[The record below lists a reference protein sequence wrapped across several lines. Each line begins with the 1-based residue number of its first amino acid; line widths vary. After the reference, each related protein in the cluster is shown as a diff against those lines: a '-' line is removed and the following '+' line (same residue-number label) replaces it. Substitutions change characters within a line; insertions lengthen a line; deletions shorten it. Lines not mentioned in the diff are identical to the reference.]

1 MQDSLPRA
9 PAGDGGAAVALLGG
23 EGLFG
28 LGSSNASSVWNE
40 GLMQGGDAGDASANA
55 GAGIAVGPGVR
66 VSQIVNLGQILG
78 GAVGQNRAGIVSAGT
93 VDRLVN
99 AQGGSVAPLTFG
111 GSLPKRYEIVINA
124 PSAYGQLEVFTSPF
138 APTRAVDVQKMA
150 VSVNT
155 ALSQTL
161 PSGTYAR
168 VIAGVSADEI
178 SNEDVVIDGGHGV
191 VSATS
196 QQSGQAL
203 NWDLRVLN
211 YGADMARPQQQLM
224 DRSAL
229 ILRSDLGRFDC
240 DLFDAK
246 GLCVTGGLR
255 QWGFSNGSG
264 DVSTADNDF
273 SFTLTAATK
282 LSEHFRLGGFLNAG
296 GGSDGYAGTEI
307 TSSYPTFGGFI
318 AYSAQASGEGLKARV
333 AGAFKIEDAR
343 FTRSN
348 LLGSG
353 SQVTGESSFDTY
365 GIAGELGFGFKVL
378 GNVLLTPYVG
388 FGGSNTRRAA
398 FAESGLESGVIDET
412 FTYDNYNASQA
423 TGSGGLRVAGALSDR
438 IGYRLGAGVEYDL
451 SYDID
456 AFTVQG
462 SFGRSSYAPGAAP
475 NDVRV
480 NGSAGVSYL
489 LAPNRSIGLDGF
501 VTESNYSDAPD
512 YSLMLQFKLGL

>member
-1 MQDSLPRA
+1 
-9 PAGDGGAAVALLGG
+9 
-23 EGLFG
+23 
-28 LGSSNASSVWNE
+28 
-40 GLMQGGDAGDASANA
+40 
-55 GAGIAVGPGVR
+55 
-66 VSQIVNLGQILG
+66 
-78 GAVGQNRAGIVSAGT
+78 
-93 VDRLVN
+93 
-99 AQGGSVAPLTFG
+99 
-111 GSLPKRYEIVINA
+111 LPKRYEIVINS
-124 PSAYGQLEVFTSPF
+124 PSAYGQLEVVPQESTCGGGVVRC
-138 APTRAVDVQKMA
+138 RAMPMSAMEVQKMV
-150 VSVNT
+150 VSVNM

-161 PSGTYAR
+161 PSGTYPR
-168 VIAGVSADEI
+168 VIAGVSADDI
-178 SNEDVVIDGGHGV
+178 SNEDVVIDGGNGV
-191 VSATS
+191 VGAAS
-196 QQSGQAL
+196 QQVGQAL

-240 DLFDAK
+240 DLFDAR

-255 QWGFSNGSG
+255 QWGFNNGSG

-296 GGSDGYAGTEI
+296 GGNDGYAGTEI

-318 AYSAQASGEGLKARV
+318 VYSAQASGEGLKARV
-333 AGAFKIEDAR
+333 AGAFKVEDAR

-353 SQVTGESSFDTY
+353 SQVTGESSFTTF
-365 GIAGELGFGFKVL
+365 GIAGELGYGFKVL
-378 GNVLLTPYVG
+378 DKVLLTPYLG
-388 FGGSNTRRAA
+388 FGGSNTRRGA
-398 FAESGLESGVIDET
+398 FAESGLQAGLVDET
-412 FTYDNYNASQA
+412 FTYDDYNASQA

-456 AFTVQG
+456 AFALQG
-462 SFGRSSYAPGAAP
+462 RFGRSSFAPGTEP

>member
-1 MQDSLPRA
+1 MQNGLPRA

-28 LGSSNASSVWNE
+28 LGSSNASSIWNE

-66 VSQIVNLGQILG
+66 VSQIVNLGQILS
-78 GAVGQNRAGIVSAGT
+78 GAVGQNRAGIQSAGT

-99 AQGGSVAPLTFG
+99 AQGGSVAPLTFV

-124 PSAYGQLEVFTSPF
+124 PSAYGQLEVI
-138 APTRAVDVQKMA
+138 APLIAPLAAVDVQKMA

-155 ALSQTL
+155 ALSQSL
-161 PSGTYAR
+161 PSGTYPR
-168 VIAGVSADEI
+168 VVAGVSADEI

-191 VSATS
+191 VAATS

-211 YGADMARPQQQLM
+211 YGADMAHPQQQLL

-229 ILRSDLGRFDC
+229 VLRSDLGRYDC

-246 GLCVTGGLR
+246 GLCVVGGLR
-255 QWGFSNGSG
+255 QWGFNGAG
-264 DVSTADNDF
+264 DASTSDNDF
-273 SFTLTAATK
+273 SFTLAAAKK
-282 LSEHFRLGGFLNAG
+282 LGEHFRVGGFLYAG
-296 GGSDGYAGTEI
+296 GGSDGYAGMDI
-307 TSSYPTFGGFI
+307 TSYPTVGGFI
-318 AYSAQASGEGLKARV
+318 AYSALASGEGLQARV
-333 AGAFKIEDAR
+333 AGAFKTEDAR
-343 FTRSN
+343 LTRAN
-348 LLGSG
+348 VLGSAKTV
-353 SQVTGESSFDTY
+353 SGETSFDTY
-365 GIAGELGFGFKVL
+365 AVAGELGWGFKAL
-378 GNVLLTPYVG
+378 GKVLLTPYVG
-388 FGGSNTRRAA
+388 FGGSNATRSA
-398 FAESGLESGVIDET
+398 FSEDVLQAGVVDAT
-412 FTYDNYNASQA
+412 FTYGDYEASQA
-423 TGSGGLRVAGALSDR
+423 TGMAGLRLAGALSDR

-462 SFGRSSYAPGAAP
+462 SFGRSTYAPGTEP

-489 LAPNRSIGLDGF
+489 LAPNRSIGLDGY
-501 VTESNYSDAPD
+501 VTESTYKEAPD

>member
-1 MQDSLPRA
+1 MPMS
-9 PAGDGGAAVALLGG
+9 AV
-23 EGLFG
+23 E
-28 LGSSNASSVWNE
+28 
-40 GLMQGGDAGDASANA
+40 
-55 GAGIAVGPGVR
+55 
-66 VSQIVNLGQILG
+66 
-78 GAVGQNRAGIVSAGT
+78 
-93 VDRLVN
+93 
-99 AQGGSVAPLTFG
+99 
-111 GSLPKRYEIVINA
+111 
-124 PSAYGQLEVFTSPF
+124 
-138 APTRAVDVQKMA
+138 VQKMA
-150 VSVNT
+150 VSVNR

-161 PSGTYAR
+161 PSGTYPR
-168 VIAGVSADEI
+168 VIAGVSADEVT
-178 SNEDVVIDGGHGV
+178 NEDVVIDGGNGV
-191 VSATS
+191 VAVTS
-196 QQSGQAL
+196 QQLGQAL

-211 YGADMARPQQQLM
+211 YGADMAHPQQQLM

-229 ILRSDLGRFDC
+229 ILRSDLGRYDC

-273 SFTLTAATK
+273 SFTLTAAKK
-282 LSEHFRLGGFLNAG
+282 LGEHFRLGGFLNAG

-318 AYSAQASGEGLKARV
+318 AYSALASGEGLQARV

-348 LLGSG
+348 LLGSS

-378 GNVLLTPYVG
+378 GKVLLTPYLG

-412 FTYDNYNASQA
+412 FTYDDYNASQA
-423 TGSGGLRVAGALSDR
+423 TGSGGLRVAGAFSDR
-438 IGYRLGAGVEYDL
+438 AGYHLGAGVEYDL

-462 SFGRSSYAPGAAP
+462 HFGRSSYAPGAAP

-489 LAPNRSIGLDGF
+489 LAPNRSIGLDGY